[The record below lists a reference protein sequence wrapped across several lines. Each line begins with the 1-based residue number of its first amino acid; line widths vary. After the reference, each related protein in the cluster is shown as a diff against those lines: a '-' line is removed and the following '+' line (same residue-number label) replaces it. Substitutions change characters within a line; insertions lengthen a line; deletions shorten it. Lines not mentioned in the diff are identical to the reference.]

1 MRVTSSTLT
10 DSAVTTT
17 KLQDNSVATTKLADN
32 LVTTQKLADNSVTTA
47 KLAGVGSNGIATL
60 DTNSKLKEAQV
71 PDRLSET
78 AITNEITEQVT
89 PLVEQV
95 ADSATAAASSATAAE
110 TARTSAETAGNQTE
124 AAVTSGLSWTG
135 TVDLTTT
142 ALTPV
147 LLRATLTGNITV
159 TLSTPPSNRAYTVT
173 LVLVQDVTGGR
184 SITLPGV
191 KWSYGV
197 PAVLS
202 TAPDTVDILHLSD
215 WHCLGRDD
223 CRDGDRVRATVID
236 HRLEAIAG
244 PPLAMLTVPNTS
256 SGPLNIGTTE
266 ARTLYTIGIS
276 SAVSSDTPFM
286 NLGGSAPDNNS
297 VNGGQVILFEAFRSI
312 SSSCSVKE
320 GRCHRWIWAVN
331 SRVFKVSR
339 AGLITSPRSASARLH
354 PRAVRPAAAQL
365 ARGHRRRQGDGR
377 QRGGQDQ
384 NQGDGDSR
392 AGVYL

>member
-1 MRVTSSTLT
+1 MARLPKPGSDQGKWGEILNDYLSQSHKADGTLKDGSVTSSTLT

-32 LVTTQKLADNSVTTA
+32 SVTTQKLADNSVTTA
-47 KLAGVGSNGIATL
+47 KLAGVGQPNGIATL

-89 PLVEQV
+89 PLVEQA

-110 TARTSAETAGNQTE
+110 TARTSAETARNQTE

-159 TLSTPPSNRAYTVT
+159 TLPTPPSNRAYTVT

-202 TAPDTVDILHLSD
+202 TAPDTVDILHLL
-215 WHCLGRDD
+215 WTGTAWV
-223 CRDGDRVRATVID
+223 GMIAGM
-236 HRLEAIAG
+236 AIA
-244 PPLAMLTVPNTS
+244 
-256 SGPLNIGTTE
+256 
-266 ARTLYTIGIS
+266 
-276 SAVSSDTPFM
+276 
-286 NLGGSAPDNNS
+286 
-297 VNGGQVILFEAFRSI
+297 
-312 SSSCSVKE
+312 
-320 GRCHRWIWAVN
+320 
-331 SRVFKVSR
+331 
-339 AGLITSPRSASARLH
+339 
-354 PRAVRPAAAQL
+354 
-365 ARGHRRRQGDGR
+365 
-377 QRGGQDQ
+377 
-384 NQGDGDSR
+384 
-392 AGVYL
+392 